1 MKEISR
7 KVTLLKK
14 NKNNSFQMAN
24 VKVIDANG
32 NPEIIGTTVTAVAAM
47 TSNDEE
53 MKMVLP
59 ELIGI
64 SENSPDWAKEVKN
77 YWNSICVYVT
87 GAGKQLEIGFTY
99 DFDDSDPRRAK
110 YITNAGVKDEDGLIT
125 YCNAKLTKDPTF
137 YKFMY
142 RYATPL
148 NKEDYLLYRYCMGY
162 RDVANHHNNVDTHA
176 HIRIYIF
183 DEEVQKRIVAE
194 DSKIKRESIIKL
206 SELYSKRDALLDVLY
221 VFESD
226 AVTQDETSQDIAIEL
241 IASGTPVEFLAT
253 VKDKNITNKAMIQK
267 YIRAGI
273 LKKVPLGTTI
283 LDGDSGDP
291 IGKDLDEALLWIKTP
306 TNAGTVADYAKRFK
320 ELKTNK

>member
-32 NPEIIGTTVTAVAAM
+32 NPEIIGTTVSAVAAM

-59 ELIGI
+59 EIMGI
-64 SENSPDWAKEVKN
+64 SPTSPDWQKEVKN

-87 GAGKQLEIGFTY
+87 GSGKSLEIGFNY
-99 DFDDSDPRRAK
+99 DFHDETRTK
-110 YITNAGVKDEDGLIT
+110 YITLTGAKDEDGLIQ
-125 YCNAKLTKDPTF
+125 YCETKLAKDPTF
-137 YKFMY
+137 YKMMY

-162 RDVANHHNNVDTHA
+162 RDVANHHNNVDTHQ
-176 HIRIYIF
+176 HIRLYIF
-183 DEEVQKRIVAE
+183 DEEVQKKIVAQ
-194 DSKIKRESIIKL
+194 DSLIKRESIIKL
-206 SELYSKRDALLDVLY
+206 SELYGKRDALLDVLY

-226 AVTQDETSQDIAIEL
+226 AVTQDETAQDIAIEL

-283 LDGDSGDP
+283 LDNESGDP
-291 IGKDLDEALLWIKTP
+291 IGKDLDETLLWFKTP
-306 TNAGTVADYAKRFK
+306 TNSGTVADYAKRFK

>member
-1 MKEISR
+1 MKEITR
-7 KVTLLKK
+7 KVTILKR

-32 NPEIIGTTVTAVAAM
+32 NPEIIGTTVTAVATM
-47 TSNDEE
+47 TANNEE

-59 ELIGI
+59 DIIGV
-64 SENSPDWAKEVKN
+64 SKDSPDWNAKVKD
-77 YWNSICVYVT
+77 YWNSLCVYVT
-87 GAGKQLEIGFTY
+87 GAGKQLEIGFSY
-99 DFDDSDPRRAK
+99 DYEDETRTKF
-110 YITNAGVKDEDGLIT
+110 ITATAAKDEDGLIK
-125 YCNAKLTKDPTF
+125 YCEDKLAKDPTF

-142 RYATPL
+142 RYAKPL
-148 NKEDYLLYRYCMGY
+148 NAEDYLLYRYCMGY

-176 HIRIYIF
+176 HIRLYIF
-183 DEEVQKRIVAE
+183 DDEVQKRIVAE

-206 SELYSKRDALLDVLY
+206 SELYSKREALLDVLY

-226 AVTQDETSQDIAIEL
+226 AVTQDETAQDIAIEL
-241 IASGTPVEFLAT
+241 IASGTPVEFLTT

-291 IGKDLDEALLWIKTP
+291 IGKDLDETLLWIKTP

-320 ELKTNK
+320 EMKTNK